1 MLIYQIITKQTSI
14 SDGFKND
21 LYKIFMEN
29 LSLFYT
35 DYFRKTKQSRKTILL
50 TLWDR
55 LVLMPTRD
63 TDKAKKV

>member
-14 SDGFKND
+14 SDGFKNN

>member
-14 SDGFKND
+14 SDGFKNN

-55 LVLMPTRD
+55 LMLMPTRD